1 MKAADFIRVVRE
13 DLEELYKMHRLAV
26 ESGGANGFLCLKP
39 EDLIQKME
47 RTDREILE
55 FYLAQG
61 AEIEDAQEYLAR
73 IG

>member
-13 DLEELYKMHRLAV
+13 DLDELYKMHRLAV
-26 ESGGANGFLCLKP
+26 ESGGAMGFLCLKP